1 MVHQTTKALA
11 FLNQDVR
18 ESGKMAENGCNLGV
32 MHIIYEVRSRY
43 FILAIIL
50 QSTSYD

>member
-32 MHIIYEVRSRY
+32 MYIIYEVRSI
-43 FILAIIL
+43 ILAIIL

>member
-32 MHIIYEVRSRY
+32 MYNIYDIGSN
-43 FILAIIL
+43 FIPAIIL
-50 QSTSYD
+50 ESTSYD

>member
-32 MHIIYEVRSRY
+32 MYIIYEVL
-43 FILAIIL
+43 F
-50 QSTSYD
+50 